1 MNILELEPQPHS
13 FKVGNICPASKANVF
28 EDALLAEDGKVIGL
42 YLKDARKYSPSIGK
56 LLALANAEF
65 LSPRV
70 PKANMLRSEG
80 VMAGYLKDGKRGSEN
95 VVEQYSTILGGVP
108 PRPHM
113 RRPYPTMS
121 SVHAVKTARIF
132 VRAMMALA
140 QESQKIITELAPSL
154 SDQQA
159 SLFEKVPDEWK
170 FGGNFTSSISNYNIS
185 ANYHRDTGNIVGAVN
200 VILVKKNCVDGGQL
214 NVPDYG
220 VTFEQP
226 DCSMLV
232 YPAWKSL
239 HGVTPITTSRKDGY
253 RNSFIFYPLKAFVK

>member
-1 MNILELEPQPHS
+1 MEKRPLQIKEHD
-13 FKVGNICPASKANVF
+13 FKVGDVCPATKANVRD
-28 EDALLAEDGKVIGL
+28 DALLTEDGQVIGL
-42 YLKDARKYSPSIGK
+42 YLSDARKYSLSIGA

-65 LSPRV
+65 LSDRV
-70 PKANMLRSEG
+70 PKSNMTRS
-80 VMAGYLKDGKRGSEN
+80 AGIMDGYSKDGKRGRDKI
-95 VVEQYSTILGGVP
+95 VEQYSTILGAVP

-121 SVHAVKTARIF
+121 SVHSVKTARTF
-132 VRAMMALA
+132 VRAMLALA
-140 QESQKIITELAPSL
+140 QESQKIIAELAPSL
-154 SDQQA
+154 SDEQA
-159 SLFEKVPDEWK
+159 SLFEQVPDKWK

-200 VILVKKNCVDGGQL
+200 VILVKKNGVDGGQL

-220 VTFEQP
+220 ATFEQP

-239 HGVTPITTSRKDGY
+239 HGVTPITTTRKDGY
-253 RNSFIFYPLKAFVK
+253 RNSFIFYPLKAFAE